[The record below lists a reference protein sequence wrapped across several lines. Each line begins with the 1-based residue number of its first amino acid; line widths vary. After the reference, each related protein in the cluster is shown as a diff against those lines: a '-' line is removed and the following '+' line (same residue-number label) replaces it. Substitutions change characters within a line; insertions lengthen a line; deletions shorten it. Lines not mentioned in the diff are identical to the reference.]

1 MTKKILYIFCIGLFL
16 YIILFSVY
24 LLIQVHT
31 YYSALINEQNK
42 HIESLR
48 NQIKIIND
56 SSANSVKYDLYTS
69 LKADTAIPSSFNDR
83 ETMQPSF
90 IRYSEAECE
99 SQYGMEIITKW
110 RNKGKTWCKSSQ
122 SMHLESEI
130 KCYPNHQYHNT
141 NSRFIK
147 YDTFCEAKNIFIN
160 FSKISPHSYS
170 KGTASSE
177 KQTYFNY
184 DPGFLFSNCH
194 KTNEFNKNLLM
205 SQQKLIMQS
214 FISNVDMNNFKEQFI
229 EVNQSTYLPN
239 RDQDF
244 DNTFHSTADFVISK

>member
-1 MTKKILYIFCIGLFL
+1 MTKKISYIFCIGLFL
-16 YIILFSVY
+16 YIVLFSVY

-31 YYSALINEQNK
+31 YYSATIKEQNK

-48 NQIKIIND
+48 NQIKVIND
-56 SSANSVKYDLYTS
+56 SLVNSVKYDVTS
-69 LKADTAIPSSFNDR
+69 SLEVETAISSSFNG
-83 ETMQPSF
+83 ETMQTSL
-90 IRYSEAECE
+90 ISDVEAECE
-99 SQYGMEIITKW
+99 SRYGMEIITEW

-122 SMHLESEI
+122 SKHLESEI
-130 KCYPNHQYHNT
+130 KCYPNLQYHNS

-160 FSKISPHSYS
+160 FSKVSPHSYS

-194 KTNEFNKNLLM
+194 KTNEYNKNLLM

-214 FISNVDMNNFKEQFI
+214 FISDVDMNNFKEQFI
-229 EVNQSTYLPN
+229 EVNQSTYLLN
-239 RDQDF
+239 RDKDF
-244 DNTFHSTADFVISK
+244 DNTFHSSADFVILK